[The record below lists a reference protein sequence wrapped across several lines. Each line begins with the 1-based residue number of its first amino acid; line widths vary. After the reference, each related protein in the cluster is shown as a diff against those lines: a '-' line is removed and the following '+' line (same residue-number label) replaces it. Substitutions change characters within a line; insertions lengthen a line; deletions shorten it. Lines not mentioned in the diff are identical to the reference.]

1 MVENE
6 FGTSGLLNRNNSEYV
21 PPPLSAVGAPA
32 GNQIDFAL
40 GFGLDAPLESEEEGE
55 ERESVVSDAKELES
69 VPEEEPEGDEEGDK
83 IQDMDLEDEDHSH
96 SVHHH
101 LPAGFTVEIDDAS
114 TTGPDS
120 RLHSRHVSRL
130 SAALSL
136 RSVGGDFSTQ
146 VESAQREMEE
156 TRGMGGFGGGFEGLD
171 ELKAGGQVE
180 VDVEE
185 HEKESD
191 ESDVDDERPVDPVE
205 EWTGSEDVN
214 LSTKPSEDEVS
225 FPFVFL
231 QSL

>member
-6 FGTSGLLNRNNSEYV
+6 FGVSGPLNRNNPEYV

-32 GNQIDFAL
+32 WNQIDFVR
-40 GFGLDAPLESEEEGE
+40 GFGLDVPLESEKEGE
-55 ERESVVSDAKELES
+55 ERESVVSDTKELES
-69 VPEEEPEGDEEGDK
+69 VPEEESEGDGEGDRT
-83 IQDMDLEDEDHSH
+83 QDMELEDEDHSH

-136 RSVGGDFSTQ
+136 RSVGGDFFTQ

-156 TRGMGGFGGGFEGLD
+156 RRGMDGFGGGFEGLD
-171 ELKAGGQVE
+171 ELKAVGQVE
-180 VDVEE
+180 
-185 HEKESD
+185 EKQSD
-191 ESDVDDERPVDPVE
+191 ESDLDDERPVDPVE
-205 EWTGSEDVN
+205 EWTGSED
-214 LSTKPSEDEVS
+214 EVS
-225 FPFVFL
+225 LPFLFL
-231 QSL
+231 RSL